1 MLKMAKKQYIRH
13 LYEEEGK
20 SIREIA
26 RMAECNFRTARK
38 YAMKEDWNEERE
50 PETRVE
56 SYPVLKDY
64 IGTIDEWL
72 EADQKV
78 PRKQRHTAKRV
89 YDRLREEKG
98 YTGSYDSVKRYV
110 RKKKQLMKTVTE
122 GYVPLAQ
129 PEGHAQADF
138 GEFQYHDGEGDER
151 KGYALT
157 VTFPYSNNGYTQ
169 VFRSQNQECLL
180 EGLKRV
186 FEHIGGVPK
195 RIRFDNL
202 SPAVAQVKKG
212 TERVL
217 TDGFIR
223 FQLHYRFQADF
234 CNPAKGNEKGNVEN
248 KVGYSRR
255 NALVPV
261 PVITDFAAFNEGLWE
276 WSRKDAERTH
286 YRHQVPIRELWEQ
299 ERSELLK
306 LPQNPY
312 RVFRYDTLV
321 VNKYGF
327 VVIETNKYGLPPV
340 LSGEKVQAKIW
351 YDHVEFFYD
360 RYMVGRYERSY
371 GRSEELM
378 DLRRHVVCEAWRGG
392 TYPLLPAD
400 AGAVADASERLAR
413 HGSPERPGTAQR
425 DGPGRERRPVRRRAG
440 TGRGERAHR
449 RGQHPSVLLHD
460 RQKGVPARS
469 AETPRRCP
477 RHELQSEPHGL
488 RQPDGRWH
496 ECLRSNRPCG
506 S

>member
-1 MLKMAKKQYIRH
+1 MLKMAEQQYIRH

-26 RMAECNFRTARK
+26 RIAGCNFRTAKK
-38 YAMKEDWNEERE
+38 YATREDWNEERK
-50 PETRVE
+50 PELRAE
-56 SYPVLKDY
+56 RYPVLKDY
-64 IGTIDEWL
+64 IAKIDEWL
-72 EADQKV
+72 EGDQKV

-89 YDRLREEKG
+89 YERLRDEEG
-98 YTGSYDSVKRYV
+98 YKGSYTSVKRYV
-110 RKKKQLMKTVTE
+110 RKKKQSLRLATE

-138 GEFQYHDGEGDER
+138 GEFVYHDGEGRER
-151 KGYALT
+151 KGFALT

-186 FEHIGGVPK
+186 FEHIGGVPR

-202 SPAVAQVKKG
+202 SPAVVQVKKG

-276 WSRKDAERTH
+276 WSRKDAERMH
-286 YRHQVPIRELWEQ
+286 YKHQVPIRELWEQ
-299 ERSELLK
+299 ERGELLK

-312 RVFRYDTLV
+312 HVFRYDTLV

-327 VVIETNKYGLPPV
+327 AVIETNKYGLPPV

-360 RYMVGRYERSY
+360 CHMVGRYERSY
-371 GRSEELM
+371 GRNEELM
-378 DLRRHVVCEAWRGG
+378 DWTHYAATLCVKPGAVEHTRFFQQMPERWQAHLKDLHGANRRSALELLSEMVRDGNAALCDDALELAGENGRTDADSIRQCYYMIAKKEFRPEALKLR
-392 TYPLLPAD
+392 AD
-400 AGAVADASERLAR
+400 APVMNYDPDLTAYDSLTGGGVRAR
-413 HGSPERPGTAQR
+413 
-425 DGPGRERRPVRRRAG
+425 
-440 TGRGERAHR
+440 
-449 RGQHPSVLLHD
+449 
-460 RQKGVPARS
+460 
-469 AETPRRCP
+469 
-477 RHELQSEPHGL
+477 
-488 RQPDGRWH
+488 
-496 ECLRSNRPCG
+496 N
-506 S
+506 

>member
-1 MLKMAKKQYIRH
+1 MGGKKVLTMTEQQYIRH
-13 LYEEEGK
+13 LYENEGK

-26 RMAECNFRTARK
+26 RLMGCNFRTARK
-38 YAMKEDWNEERE
+38 YATKEDWNEDEKRE
-50 PETRVE
+50 VRPE
-56 SYPVLKDY
+56 SYPVLKEY
-64 IGTIDEWL
+64 IPTIDAWL
-72 EADQKV
+72 EKDQKA

-98 YTGSYDSVKRYV
+98 YKGSYTSVKRYV
-110 RKKKQLMKTVTE
+110 RKKKQSLRIATE

-138 GEFQYHDGEGDER
+138 GEFQYHDGEGKER

-202 SPAVAQVKKG
+202 SPAVIQVKKG

-217 TDGFIR
+217 TEGFIR
-223 FQLHYRFQADF
+223 FQMHYRFLADF

-255 NALVPV
+255 NVLVPI
-261 PVITDFAAFNEGLWE
+261 PVITDFAAFNDGLWE
-276 WSRKDAERTH
+276 WSRKDAERIH
-286 YRHQVPIRELWEQ
+286 YKHQVPVRELWEQ
-299 ERSELLK
+299 ERGELLN

-312 RVFRYDTLV
+312 RVFRYDTLA

-327 VVIETNKYGLPPV
+327 AVIETNKYGLPPV

-360 RYMVGRYERSY
+360 RFMVGRYERSY
-371 GRSEELM
+371 GRNEELM
-378 DLRRHVVCEAWRGG
+378 DWTHYAATLCVK
-392 TYPLLPAD
+392 P
-400 AGAVADASERLAR
+400 GAVEHTRFFQQMPARWKAHLKELHGADRRSALELLSEMV
-413 HGSPERPGTAQR
+413 R
-425 DGPGRERRPVRRRAG
+425 DGNAELCDDALELAFE
-440 TGRGERAHR
+440 TGRTDAD
-449 RGQHPSVLLHD
+449 SI
-460 RQKGVPARS
+460 RQCYYMIAKKEFRPEPLKLRDSTPAMNYN
-469 AETPRRCP
+469 
-477 RHELQSEPHGL
+477 
-488 RQPDGRWH
+488 PDLTAYDILTGGGA
-496 ECLRSNRPCG
+496 NA
-506 S
+506 